1 MATVSKEDVDIH
13 EVGKL
18 IAAEPVFAT
27 RVLQLANSP
36 LFALQRQ
43 VRTIS
48 HAIILLGLDRVKAI
62 TFTRALQDFVTPAL
76 KIKALRA
83 CWQNCLAT
91 ALLAEKLARAARM
104 DTDFAYVAGLVRD
117 IGRLALLVKYPE
129 PYSNLLAVSGEQQFD
144 LLMMERE
151 LFDIDHCQAGA
162 WLMQQLPF
170 PPELDRN
177 HRPASSTARSR
188 FLSHAAPGAMRGS
201 ASRRVGVRSLCRTRR
216 VPRSK
221 RRWSAAG
228 GRSRPARDRLR
239 AMEARRCRA
248 PERVAVV
255 VSIYGAIY
263 VRFRQGCVSARCL
276 PIGSWWPNS
285 TGWLGWL
292 HGDDHLAACAAGFEI
307 TDRLGDAAQAVTAVD
322 HRRDLARLDQFSH
335 LG

>member
-1 MATVSKEDVDIH
+1 MTEPQTEPVQETPVKQTPWALDELPPFPWVAKRLMATVSKEDVDIH

-62 TFTRALQDFVTPAL
+62 TFTRALEDFVAPAL

-104 DTDFAYVAGLVRD
+104 DADFAYLAGLLRD

-129 PYSNLLAVSGEQQFD
+129 AYSNLLAVSGEEKFD
-144 LLMMERE
+144 LMTMERE

-162 WLMQQLPF
+162 WLVQQLPF
-170 PPELDRN
+170 PPELIDIISYHHQTLDPDTFRML
-177 HRPASSTARSR
+177 HLVQCA
-188 FLSHAAPGAMRGS
+188 
-201 ASRRVGVRSLCRTRR
+201 
-216 VPRSK
+216 
-221 RRWSAAG
+221 
-228 GRSRPARDRLR
+228 DRLADALGFGVLAEAQGPTVEEALQHLPQAAR
-239 AMEARRCRA
+239 A
-248 PERVAVV
+248 
-255 VSIYGAIY
+255 
-263 VRFRQGCVSARCL
+263 
-276 PIGSWWPNS
+276 
-285 TGWLGWL
+285 
-292 HGDDHLAACAAGFEI
+292 
-307 TDRLGDAAQAVTAVD
+307 RLGND
-322 HRRDLARLDQFSH
+322 SE
-335 LG
+335 

>member
-1 MATVSKEDVDIH
+1 MTELETEPVQETPVKSTPWALDDLPPFPWMAKRLMATVSKEDVDIH

-62 TFTRALQDFVTPAL
+62 TFTRALEDFVTPAL

-104 DTDFAYVAGLVRD
+104 DADFAYVAGLVRD

-129 PYSNLLAVSGEQQFD
+129 PYSNLLAVSGEQHFD
-144 LLMMERE
+144 LMMMERE

-170 PPELDRN
+170 PQELTDIIALHHQSLDPESFGML
-177 HRPASSTARSR
+177 HLVQCA
-188 FLSHAAPGAMRGS
+188 
-201 ASRRVGVRSLCRTRR
+201 
-216 VPRSK
+216 
-221 RRWSAAG
+221 
-228 GRSRPARDRLR
+228 DRLADALGFGVLPDAQPPSVEFAVER
-239 AMEARRCRA
+239 LPEAAKARIGTDYVQWRLD
-248 PERVAVV
+248 VV
-255 VSIYGAIY
+255 
-263 VRFRQGCVSARCL
+263 
-276 PIGSWWPNS
+276 
-285 TGWLGWL
+285 
-292 HGDDHLAACAAGFEI
+292 
-307 TDRLGDAAQAVTAVD
+307 
-322 HRRDLARLDQFSH
+322 ARLEAWS
-335 LG
+335 

>member
-1 MATVSKEDVDIH
+1 MTELEAELVHPQIEPVQETPVKSTPWALDDLPPFPWVAKRLMATVSKEDVDIH

-27 RVLQLANSP
+27 RVLHLANSP

-62 TFTRALQDFVTPAL
+62 TFTRALEDFVTPAL

-104 DTDFAYVAGLVRD
+104 DADFAYVAGLVRD

-129 PYSNLLAVSGEQQFD
+129 PYSNLLAVSGEQHFD

-151 LFDIDHCQAGA
+151 LFDIDHCQAGT

-170 PPELDRN
+170 PPELTDIIALHHQPLDPDSFRMLHLVQCADRLADALGFGVL
-177 HRPASSTARSR
+177 PD
-188 FLSHAAPGAMRGS
+188 APGPPIEDVLRP
-201 ASRRVGVRSLCRTRR
+201 LPETTRTRIGTDY
-216 VPRSK
+216 VQ
-221 RRWSAAG
+221 W
-228 GRSRPARDRLR
+228 RLD
-239 AMEARRCRA
+239 
-248 PERVAVV
+248 VV
-255 VSIYGAIY
+255 
-263 VRFRQGCVSARCL
+263 
-276 PIGSWWPNS
+276 
-285 TGWLGWL
+285 
-292 HGDDHLAACAAGFEI
+292 
-307 TDRLGDAAQAVTAVD
+307 
-322 HRRDLARLDQFSH
+322 ARLQAWN
-335 LG
+335 

>member
-1 MATVSKEDVDIH
+1 MTELETEPVHPQIEPVRETPVKSTPWALDDLPPFPWVAKRLMATVSKEDVDIH

-62 TFTRALQDFVTPAL
+62 TFTRALEDFVTPAL

-104 DTDFAYVAGLVRD
+104 DADFAYVAGLVRD

-129 PYSNLLAVSGEQQFD
+129 PYSNLLAVSGEQHFD

-151 LFDIDHCQAGA
+151 LFDIDHCQAGT

-170 PPELDRN
+170 PPELTDIIALHHQPLDPDSFRMLHLVQCADRLADTLGFGVL
-177 HRPASSTARSR
+177 PD
-188 FLSHAAPGAMRGS
+188 APGPAI
-201 ASRRVGVRSLCRTRR
+201 AEVLDPLPEATR
-216 VPRSK
+216 
-221 RRWSAAG
+221 
-228 GRSRPARDRLR
+228 ARIGTDYEQWKLD
-239 AMEARRCRA
+239 
-248 PERVAVV
+248 VA
-255 VSIYGAIY
+255 
-263 VRFRQGCVSARCL
+263 
-276 PIGSWWPNS
+276 
-285 TGWLGWL
+285 
-292 HGDDHLAACAAGFEI
+292 
-307 TDRLGDAAQAVTAVD
+307 
-322 HRRDLARLDQFSH
+322 ARLEAWS
-335 LG
+335 